1 MTDEFALRFSE
12 KFDKSLSLDVFE
24 GRL

>member
-12 KFDKSLSLDVFE
+12 KFDKTLASDVFE